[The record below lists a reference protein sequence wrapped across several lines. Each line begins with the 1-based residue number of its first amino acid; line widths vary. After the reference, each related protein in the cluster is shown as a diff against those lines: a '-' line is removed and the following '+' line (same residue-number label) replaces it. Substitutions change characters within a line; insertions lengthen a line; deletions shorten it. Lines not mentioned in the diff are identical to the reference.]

1 MALGMPDEKP
11 NEPAVNQ
18 QDEKLAGLVSAAVTA
33 GLKTSLPEMMKP
45 FADQISG
52 GSIRREV
59 QQPVRAAAI
68 ADVSEESIAAAM
80 ASGDQAEVTRL
91 LKQQRAADRQR
102 QDQEIARITEAGG
115 AAIGSIAQ
123 LSADKLPYYSG
134 KYKKLIDE
142 RMETFRENNPGAILT
157 PAHWKAAHDLV
168 VGENIS
174 DIQTADRE
182 EAIRKS
188 REPDPALIPAGG
200 RLDLEPEEREPENLA
215 QVLGGDWKKEFRVK
229 QRAVGGRSDD
239 EELRK
244 LGIMGGLKEFVGV
257 RKQMEAIEDE
267 TNGSLGLDRDWT
279 DDQGRQGQR
288 ADKNKG
294 AWV

>member
-1 MALGMPDEKP
+1 
-11 NEPAVNQ
+11 
-18 QDEKLAGLVSAAVTA
+18 
-33 GLKTSLPEMMKP
+33 MKP

-59 QQPVRAAAI
+59 QAPAPRAAQI
-68 ADVSEESIAAAM
+68 
-80 ASGDQAEVTRL
+80 AEVNEDDIANAIEAGDKALVSKL

-102 QDQEIARITEAGG
+102 ADQEIQRITSAGG
-115 AAIGSIAQ
+115 AAFGSVSRMA
-123 LSADKLPYYSG
+123 ADKLPYYSG

-142 RMETFRENNPGAILT
+142 KVEQFQANNPGVMVT
-157 PAHWKAAHDLV
+157 PEHYKAAHDIV

-174 DIQTADRE
+174 DIQAADRE

-188 REPDPALIPAGG
+188 REPDPALLPSGG
-200 RLDLEPEEREPENLA
+200 RVDIEPEEREPENLA

-244 LGIMGGLKEFVGV
+244 LQFNGGLKEFVAV
-257 RKQMEAIEDE
+257 RKQMEVLEDE

-279 DDQGRQGQR
+279 DEQGRQGQR

-294 AWV
+294 SWV

>member
-1 MALGMPDEKP
+1 MAANDTK
-11 NEPAVNQ
+11 
-18 QDEKLAGLVSAAVTA
+18 
-33 GLKTSLPEMMKP
+33 
-45 FADQISG
+45 
-52 GSIRREV
+52 
-59 QQPVRAAAI
+59 
-68 ADVSEESIAAAM
+68 
-80 ASGDQAEVTRL
+80 EVTRL

-102 QDQEIARITEAGG
+102 NEQEISRITQAGG

-123 LSADKLPYYSG
+123 LSADRLPYYSG

-142 RMETFRENNPGAILT
+142 RMATFRDNNPGAILT
-157 PAHWKAAHDLV
+157 PEHWKAAHDLV

-174 DIQTADRE
+174 DIQAADRE

-188 REPDPALIPAGG
+188 REPDPALIPSGG
-200 RLDLEPEEREPENLA
+200 RSEIEETEKEPENLA

-244 LGIMGGLKEFVGV
+244 LQFNGGLKEFVAV
-257 RKQMEAIEDE
+257 RKQMEVLEDE

-279 DDQGRQGQR
+279 DEQGRQGQR

-294 AWV
+294 SWV

>member
-1 MALGMPDEKP
+1 MPDEKP
-11 NEPAVNQ
+11 NDTAQ
-18 QDEKLAGLVSAAVTA
+18 SAQDEKLAGLVSASVTA
-33 GLKTSLPEMMKP
+33 GLKTALPELMKP

-52 GSIRREV
+52 GSIRRDVPRE
-59 QQPVRAAAI
+59 PVRAAAI
-68 ADVSEESIAAAM
+68 ADVNEDDIANAIEA
-80 ASGDQAEVTRL
+80 GDKTLVAKL

-102 QDQEIARITEAGG
+102 ADQEIQRITSAGG
-115 AAIGSIAQ
+115 AAFGSVSRMA
-123 LSADKLPYYSG
+123 ADKLPYYSG

-142 RMETFRENNPGAILT
+142 KVEQFQANNPGVMVT
-157 PAHWKAAHDLV
+157 PEHYKAAHDIV

-174 DIQTADRE
+174 DIQAADRE

-188 REPDPALIPAGG
+188 REPDPALIPSGG
-200 RLDLEPEEREPENLA
+200 RGEIEETEKEPESLA

-244 LGIMGGLKEFVGV
+244 LQFNGGLKEFVAV
-257 RKQMEAIEDE
+257 RKQMEVLEDE

-279 DDQGRQGQR
+279 DEQGRQGQR

-294 AWV
+294 SWV

>member
-1 MALGMPDEKP
+1 MPDEKP
-11 NEPAVNQ
+11 NDTAQ
-18 QDEKLAGLVSAAVTA
+18 STQDEKLAGLVSASVTA
-33 GLKTSLPEMMKP
+33 GLKTALPELMKP

-59 QQPVRAAAI
+59 QAPAPRAAQI
-68 ADVSEESIAAAM
+68 
-80 ASGDQAEVTRL
+80 AEVNEDDIANAIEAGDKALVSKL

-102 QDQEIARITEAGG
+102 ADQEIQRITSAGG
-115 AAIGSIAQ
+115 AAFGSVSRMA
-123 LSADKLPYYSG
+123 ADKLPYYSG

-142 RMETFRENNPGAILT
+142 KVEQFQANNPGVMVT
-157 PAHWKAAHDLV
+157 PEHYKAAHDIV

-174 DIQTADRE
+174 DIQAADRE

-188 REPDPALIPAGG
+188 REPDPALIPSGG
-200 RLDLEPEEREPENLA
+200 RGEVEETEKEPENLA

-244 LGIMGGLKEFVGV
+244 LGIVGGLKEFVGV
-257 RKQMEAIEDE
+257 RRQMEALEDE

-279 DDQGRQGQR
+279 DESGRQGQR

-294 AWV
+294 SWV

>member
-1 MALGMPDEKP
+1 MPDEKP
-11 NEPAVNQ
+11 NDTAQNT
-18 QDEKLAGLVSAAVTA
+18 QDEKLAGLVSASVTA
-33 GLKTSLPEMMKP
+33 GLKTALPELMKP

-59 QQPVRAAAI
+59 QQPVRTAPI
-68 ADVSEESIAAAM
+68 ADVSEDAIAEAM
-80 ASGDQAEVTRL
+80 ASGDKAEVARL

-102 QDQEIARITEAGG
+102 ADQEIARITAAGG
-115 AAIGSIAQ
+115 AAFGSVSRMA
-123 LSADKLPYYSG
+123 ADKLPYYSG

-142 RMETFRENNPGAILT
+142 KVEQFQANNPGVMVT
-157 PAHWKAAHDLV
+157 PEHYKAAHDIV
-168 VGENIS
+168 VGENASEIFEMR
-174 DIQTADRE
+174 RE
-182 EAIRKS
+182 EDIRAARAK
-188 REPDPALIPAGG
+188 EEALIPNGG
-200 RLDLEPEEREPENLA
+200 RGDIEPEEKEPENLA

-244 LGIMGGLKEFVGV
+244 LGIVGGLKEFVGV
-257 RKQMEAIEDE
+257 RRQMEAIEDE

-279 DDQGRQGQR
+279 DEQGRQGQR

-294 AWV
+294 SWV

>member
-1 MALGMPDEKP
+1 MPDEKP
-11 NEPAVNQ
+11 NDTAQ
-18 QDEKLAGLVSAAVTA
+18 STQDEKLAGLVSASVTA
-33 GLKTSLPEMMKP
+33 GLKTALPELMKP

-68 ADVSEESIAAAM
+68 ADVSEESIAEAM
-80 ASGDQAEVTRL
+80 AAGDTKEVTRL
-91 LKQQRAADRQR
+91 LKQQRLADRQR
-102 QDQEIARITEAGG
+102 ADQEISRITAAGG
-115 AAIGSIAQ
+115 AAFGSVSRMA
-123 LSADKLPYYSG
+123 ADKLPYYSG

-142 RMETFRENNPGAILT
+142 KVEQFQANNPGVMVT
-157 PAHWKAAHDLV
+157 PEHYKAAHDIV

-174 DIQTADRE
+174 DIQAADRE

-188 REPDPALIPAGG
+188 REPDPALIPNGG
-200 RLDLEPEEREPENLA
+200 RSEIETEEKEPENLA

-244 LGIMGGLKEFVGV
+244 LGIVGGLKEFVGV
-257 RKQMEAIEDE
+257 RKQMEALEDE
-267 TNGSLGLDRDWT
+267 TGGSLGLDRDWT
-279 DDQGRQGQR
+279 DESGRQGQR

-294 AWV
+294 SWV

>member
-1 MALGMPDEKP
+1 MPDEKL
-11 NEPAVNQ
+11 NDTGSNT
-18 QDEKLAGLVSAAVTA
+18 QDDKLAATVAAAVTA
-33 GLKTSLPEMMKP
+33 GLKTALPEAIRP
-45 FADQISG
+45 FADQISN
-52 GSIRREV
+52 GSIRREAAPVRQV
-59 QQPVRAAAI
+59 QQI
-68 ADVSEESIAAAM
+68 TDVSEESIAEAM
-80 ASGDQAEVTRL
+80 AAGDTKEVTRL

-102 QDQEIARITEAGG
+102 ADQEISRITAAGG
-115 AAIGSIAQ
+115 AAFGSVSRMA
-123 LSADKLPYYSG
+123 ADKLPYYSG

-142 RMETFRENNPGAILT
+142 KISEFQANNPGVMIT
-157 PAHWKAAHDLV
+157 PEHYKAAHDIV
-168 VGENIS
+168 VGENIA
-174 DIQTADRE
+174 DIQAADRE

-188 REPDPALIPAGG
+188 REPDPPLIPSGG
-200 RLDLEPEEREPENLA
+200 RGEIETEEREPENLA

-244 LGIMGGLKEFVGV
+244 LGIGGGLKEFVTI

-279 DDQGRQGQR
+279 DEQGRQGQR
-288 ADKNKG
+288 ANKEKG

>member
-1 MALGMPDEKP
+1 MPDEKP
-11 NEPAVNQ
+11 NDTAQ
-18 QDEKLAGLVSAAVTA
+18 STQDEKLAGLVSASVTA
-33 GLKTSLPEMMKP
+33 GLKTALPELMKP

-52 GSIRREV
+52 GSIRRDVPRE
-59 QQPVRAAAI
+59 PVRAAAI
-68 ADVSEESIAAAM
+68 ADVNEDDIANAIEA
-80 ASGDQAEVTRL
+80 GDKTLVAKL

-102 QDQEIARITEAGG
+102 ADQEIQRITSAGG
-115 AAIGSIAQ
+115 AAFGSVSRMA
-123 LSADKLPYYSG
+123 ADKLPYYSG

-142 RMETFRENNPGAILT
+142 KVEQFQANNPGVMVT
-157 PAHWKAAHDLV
+157 PEHYKAAHDIV

-174 DIQTADRE
+174 DIQAADRE

-188 REPDPALIPAGG
+188 REPDPALIPSGG
-200 RLDLEPEEREPENLA
+200 RGEIEETEKEPESLA

-244 LGIMGGLKEFVGV
+244 LQFNGGLKEFVAV
-257 RKQMEAIEDE
+257 RKQMEVLEDE

-279 DDQGRQGQR
+279 DEQGRQGQR

-294 AWV
+294 SWV